1 MTRPPPSGYHGPTDP
16 ARDRRLCDRCGDPI
30 RRLAEH
36 VTPAWLSSREAV
48 DPEALALMHDY
59 ALQLATLWWWTF
71 EAIQGAARG
80 NGQAELRTY
89 QRGGDPTFER
99 LSAGEADPETGNWLR
114 TPDIAD
120 RAAVILRGRSRRE
133 AKRIRD
139 ATTRLRKEL
148 DAFAAADDANLE
160 AERAQW
166 EQQAVT

>member
-1 MTRPPPSGYHGPTDP
+1 LTRPTPSGYHGPTDP

-36 VTPAWLSSREAV
+36 VDPAWLGSREAV
-48 DPEALALMHDY
+48 DPEALTLLHDY

-71 EAIQGAARG
+71 EAMDGATKG

-99 LSAGEADPETGNWLR
+99 LAQTQHDDGSWSDPA
-114 TPDIAD
+114 IAD

-139 ATTRLRKEL
+139 ATNRLRKEL
-148 DAFAAADDANLE
+148 DGFAAADEANLE

-166 EQQAVT
+166 EQD